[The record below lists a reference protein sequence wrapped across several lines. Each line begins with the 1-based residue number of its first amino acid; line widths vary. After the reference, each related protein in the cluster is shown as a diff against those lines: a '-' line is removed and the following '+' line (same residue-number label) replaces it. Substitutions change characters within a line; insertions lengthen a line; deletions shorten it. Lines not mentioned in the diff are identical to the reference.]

1 MILKE
6 VLDKTITFFKQK
18 NFETPRLDA
27 ELLIASG
34 LGLERIQ
41 LYLKYDQPLKDP
53 ELEKLRELVKR
64 RTLGEPIAYILGH
77 KEFYKSTF
85 KVNSSV
91 LIPRPETES
100 LVEITNDLIEKK
112 IKEDVASG
120 TENKISILDLGSG
133 SGCIAVSIAKENE
146 DVAVYAVEKS
156 PEAFLVLQENVT
168 LNECKNIKTIN
179 QDAENE
185 KEVIAEG
192 VSEFDFIVS
201 NPPYIDIEDVEVD
214 AAVKKFEPNEALF
227 AAEKGFYF
235 IDSWIQKYSPY
246 LKPGGIFIF
255 EMGYKQ
261 GDILLKKYSDKKIFS
276 EIKVF
281 KDLSGKDRFFFL
293 KKMI

>member
-77 KEFYKSTF
+77 KEFYKSNF

-100 LVEITNDLIEKK
+100 LVEITNDLVEKK
-112 IKEDVASG
+112 IKENTTSEI
-120 TENKISILDLGSG
+120 ENKISILDLGSG

-146 DVAVYAVEKS
+146 DVEVYAVEKS

-185 KEVIAEG
+185 KEVIAES
-192 VSEFDFIVS
+192 VSKFDFIVS

-214 AAVKKFEPNEALF
+214 AAVKKFEPHEALF

-261 GDILLKKYSDKKIFS
+261 GDILLKKYLDKNLFS
-276 EIKVF
+276 EIKVL

-293 KKMI
+293 KK